1 LSSEFVVIA
10 YLRRA
15 RGIKGEVI
23 GDSLSSHS
31 ERFQK
36 LGRVFLRK
44 AEAVRE
50 EKVQSVWMFRGDP
63 VFKFVGIDSMTAAEP
78 LTGFEVCI
86 PVSERAS
93 LAEGEFYFSDIV
105 ECDAYEGETYESG
118 TKIGKFADWHENGAG
133 QTWFEIVDES
143 GKSFLVPF
151 HRAIFVEIDVAAKRV
166 RLELPE
172 GLRDLN

>member
-1 LSSEFVVIA
+1 LSSQDLVVIA

-23 GDSLSSHS
+23 GDSLSSHPD
-31 ERFQK
+31 RFQK

-44 AEAVRE
+44 ADVLRE
-50 EKVQSVWMFRGDP
+50 QQVEKVWMFRGEP
-63 VFKFVGIDSMTAAEP
+63 VFKFVGIDSMNDAEP
-78 LTGFEVCI
+78 LAGHEVCI
-86 PVSERAS
+86 PVSERAPLS
-93 LAEGEFYFSDIV
+93 EGEFYFSDIL
-105 ECDAYEGETYESG
+105 ECDAYEGDTRIGRFTDWQESG
-118 TKIGKFADWHENGAG
+118 SG
-133 QTWFEIVDES
+133 QTWFEIADEAT
-143 GKSFLVPF
+143 GKSFTVPF

>member
-1 LSSEFVVIA
+1 MSNSDLVVIA
-10 YLRRA
+10 HLRRA
-15 RGIKGEVI
+15 RGIKGEVL
-23 GDSLSSHS
+23 GESLSSHP

-44 AEAVRE
+44 AEGAVRE
-50 EKVQSVWMFRGDP
+50 EAVQSVWLFRGDP

-78 LTGFEVCI
+78 LAGFEVCI
-86 PVSERAS
+86 PVAERVP

-105 ECDAYEGETYESG
+105 ECDAYEGETR
-118 TKIGKFADWHENGAG
+118 IGKFAGWHENATG
-133 QTWFEIVDES
+133 QNWFEVLDES

-151 HRAIFVEIDVAAKRV
+151 HRAIFLEIDVAAKRV